1 MPSRRFR
8 FPSLVHVVR
17 TKPRVAA
24 HLLRRAPPEV
34 RMKICLAIA
43 ATIYSVVLTGVVITA
58 HGQSTSSVQP
68 QELAVEGDVSAA
80 AEEALEVTVGLRIA
94 PVRLTY
100 KPEDR
105 ELVGLGSYIVNA
117 QGGCNDCHTNPSYRP
132 GNDPFQ
138 GEPAKVN
145 ATNYLAGGTQF
156 GPFVSRNITPDA
168 KGKPAGLTFDQF
180 LIVMRNGYD
189 FKNAHPQIAKRLQ
202 VMPWPVY
209 GNMRL
214 HHLRAIYTY
223 LTAIPHA
230 EPAS

>member
-1 MPSRRFR
+1 
-8 FPSLVHVVR
+8 
-17 TKPRVAA
+17 
-24 HLLRRAPPEV
+24 
-34 RMKICLAIA
+34 MKICLAIA
-43 ATIYSVVLTGVVITA
+43 ATVYSVMLAGVVITA
-58 HGQSTSSVQP
+58 HGQSAASVQQ
-68 QELAVEGDVSAA
+68 QEVTADADTVVT
-80 AEEALEVTVGLRIA
+80 AEEALEVSIGLRIA

-100 KPEDR
+100 KPEQR

-117 QGGCNDCHTNPSYRP
+117 QGGCNDCHTNPSYLP

-138 GEPAKVN
+138 GEPEKVN
-145 ATNYLAGGTQF
+145 AANYLAGGTQF

-189 FKNAHPQIAKRLQ
+189 FDNAHPQIAKKLQ

-209 GNMRL
+209 GKMRL

>member
-1 MPSRRFR
+1 
-8 FPSLVHVVR
+8 
-17 TKPRVAA
+17 
-24 HLLRRAPPEV
+24 
-34 RMKICLAIA
+34 MKIYLAIA
-43 ATIYSVVLTGVVITA
+43 ATVYSVILTSVVITA
-58 HGQSTSSVQP
+58 HGQSGAGVQQ
-68 QELAVEGDVSAA
+68 QEAA
-80 AEEALEVTVGLRIA
+80 AEATAAAAVDEPLEVTIGFRIA

-100 KPEDR
+100 KPEQR

-117 QGGCNDCHTNPSYRP
+117 QGACNDCHTNPSYLP
-132 GNDPFQ
+132 GHDPFQ

-145 ATNYLAGGTQF
+145 AANYLAGGTQF

-168 KGKPAGLTFDQF
+168 KGRPAGLTFEQF
-180 LIVMRNGYD
+180 LIVMRHGYD
-189 FKNAHPQIAKRLQ
+189 FDRAHPQIATKLQ